1 MAATGSFWCHEQ
13 WNLSSPPDFVTF
25 AKKMLSCGFYHTEE
39 TKMETPNRHF
49 NTYFGD
55 PLRAWLTVA
64 QNGVI
69 KEDNLID
76 GVQKSGTYLK
86 NELAHLADKHPKFI
100 KNPRGLG
107 TFQAFDCVDA
117 PVRDSLIK
125 QLKTHG
131 VQCGGVGD

>member
-1 MAATGSFWCHEQ
+1 MAGTGSFWCHEQ

-64 QNGVI
+64 GFKLSVKFGAPAWCSAIYSHFLVLFKYLNFN
-69 KEDNLID
+69 NL
-76 GVQKSGTYLK
+76 L
-86 NELAHLADKHPKFI
+86 
-100 KNPRGLG
+100 
-107 TFQAFDCVDA
+107 
-117 PVRDSLIK
+117 
-125 QLKTHG
+125 
-131 VQCGGVGD
+131 